1 MPSRSP
7 WTCVLWDV
15 DGTIVDAS
23 DGILRRLTIALEHF
37 GKRPPTRAELV
48 HWIGPPMYDSFQVN
62 VGMTPEQASEAVA
75 FYRGLN
81 KIDGY
86 ATGAKL
92 FPGVGELIKDVAA
105 AGIPQATA
113 SSKPEVQV
121 VALMDHFDLST
132 SLTAIVGATADERT
146 LSAKSDIVAEAL
158 RRLAAAGVDTS
169 RPVLVG
175 DRHHDVEGGAAQGV
189 PVIFVR
195 WGFSWPHEAEG
206 AQAVVEDVDQLREL
220 LLVAG
225 EPTGADAGAAEEHA
239 RAESAETAGRAAGAS
254 EPVGVADA

>member
-1 MPSRSP
+1 MPTRSP

-23 DGILRRLTIALEHF
+23 EGILRRLTVCLEHF
-37 GKRPPTRAELV
+37 GKQPPTRAELV
-48 HWIGPPMYDSFQVN
+48 HWIGPPMYESFQVN
-62 VGMTPEQASEAVA
+62 VGMTPEQSSEAVA
-75 FYRGLN
+75 YYRALG
-81 KIDGY
+81 KADGY
-86 ATGAKL
+86 TTGAKL
-92 FPGVGELIKDVAA
+92 FPGVGELITDVAA

-113 SSKPEVQV
+113 SSKPEIQV

-132 SLTAIVGATADERT
+132 SLTAIVGATPDEKT

-158 RRLAAAGVDTS
+158 RRLRAAGVDTS

-195 WGFSWPHEAEG
+195 WGFSWPHESEG
-206 AQAVVEDVDQLREL
+206 AQGVVDDVDQLRAL
-220 LLVAG
+220 LLFG
-225 EPTGADAGAAEEHA
+225 EPANDVADDADDA
-239 RAESAETAGRAAGAS
+239 
-254 EPVGVADA
+254 VGVARG